1 MATEALNLLNVV
13 GFAGGVPDGLIVH
26 GQTLIYPL
34 GSTVV
39 LRSKDENEQQEFLQG
54 HTGQVSALALSPSG
68 RYLAS
73 GQETYLGAWPAP
85 VGLGAA
91 CTAMQAP
98 ACGWALHHMPPC
110 TWPPLV
116 LPACVQA
123 SWPTSASGTW
133 SRAA

>member
-39 LRSKDENEQQEFLQG
+39 LRAKDETESQEFLQG
-54 HTGQVSALALSPSG
+54 HTGQVSSLALSASG

-73 GQETYLGAWPAP
+73 GQETYLGGCHPGRFVGTADAHAP
-85 VGLGAA
+85 R
-91 CTAMQAP
+91 
-98 ACGWALHHMPPC
+98 CGRR
-110 TWPPLV
+110 
-116 LPACVQA
+116 Q
-123 SWPTSASGTW
+123 
-133 SRAA
+133 